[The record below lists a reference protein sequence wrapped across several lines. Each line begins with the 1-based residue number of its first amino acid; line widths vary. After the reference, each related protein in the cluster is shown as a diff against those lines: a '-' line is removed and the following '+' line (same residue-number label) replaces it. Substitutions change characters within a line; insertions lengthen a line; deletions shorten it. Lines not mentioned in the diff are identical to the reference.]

1 MPSTS
6 EELREKFFGYDDD
19 GQLVDD
25 GIGKAEQIIKDN
37 GVNPIDN
44 NSTTSNLFAN
54 WKMVEKATHFT
65 DGTPT
70 DVSVVEQTYW
80 NITATT
86 VCRDVYSIVSCD
98 ASNYSNSKLIVSIDT
113 FRVITINEHNLIL
126 KKNMS
131 AIAYKTYTFTK

>member
-1 MPSTS
+1 MKN
-6 EELREKFFGYDDD
+6 LIY
-19 GQLVDD
+19 L
-25 GIGKAEQIIKDN
+25 IIIAILATLSSCKKET

-44 NSTTSNLFAN
+44 NPTTSNLFAN

-86 VCRDVYSIVSCD
+86 VCRDVYSTVSCD
-98 ASNYSNSKLIVSIDT
+98 ASTYSNLKLVVSIDT
-113 FRVITINEHNLIL
+113 FYVTTINDHNLVL